1 MKKSS
6 EAIQA
11 TPSQT
16 AEPEYGITALESAL
30 QVLEAVGEH
39 PGLKAR
45 QLAELTGLTKS
56 KVFRIIRT
64 LEHLGYVDL
73 DADHA
78 SVLGRSAYL
87 LGKRAE
93 QQWSLSRAA
102 TPVLDELAAL
112 TLENVH
118 LVVREGLHSLVLDVR
133 ISPQPI
139 RMYAQVGRI
148 GPLHAGGTPKV
159 LLAYAPEDVVH
170 KVLHS
175 SLDQFT
181 GTTVSNADDLEDILQ
196 RIRTDGYHLALADLE
211 EDTFSIAA
219 PVFDHQGQVIAALSV
234 AGPLMRLD
242 STKRRDFIHLVVNAA
257 RQLSRALGYRSELSP
272 LGRAAD

>member
-6 EAIQA
+6 E
-11 TPSQT
+11 TLQT
-16 AEPEYGITALESAL
+16 AEPAYGITALESAL

-64 LEHLGYVDL
+64 LESLGYVTV

-93 QQWSLSRAA
+93 QQWSLSKAA
-102 TPVLDELAAL
+102 TPVLDELAAQ
-112 TLENVH
+112 TMENVH

-159 LLAYAPEDVVH
+159 LLAYAPENVVRQ
-170 KVLHS
+170 VLHS
-175 SLDQFT
+175 RLDQFT
-181 GTTVSNADDLEDILQ
+181 GTTVNDAQELQTILC
-196 RIRTDGYHLALADLE
+196 RIRTEGYHFALSDFE
-211 EDTFSIAA
+211 EETFSIAA
-219 PVFDHQGQVIAALSV
+219 PVFDHQSQVIAALSV
-234 AGPLMRLD
+234 AGPVMRLD
-242 STKRRDFIHLVVNAA
+242 PGKRRDFTALVVDAA
-257 RQLSRALGYRSELSP
+257 RRLSCALGHRGEDRSGPS
-272 LGRAAD
+272 RAAD